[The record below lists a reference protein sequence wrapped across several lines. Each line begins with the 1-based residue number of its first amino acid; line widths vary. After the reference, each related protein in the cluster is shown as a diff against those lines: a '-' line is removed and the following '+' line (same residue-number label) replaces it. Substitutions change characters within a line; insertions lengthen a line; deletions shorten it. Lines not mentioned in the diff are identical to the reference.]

1 MLKTVNKYCVFEKCN
16 GDETII
22 DAYSTKE
29 QATFKYKKMQQAYM
43 EWCRPTTPH
52 KFSDRWIEA
61 YHYEYFVRKA
71 DVQVFVE

>member
-1 MLKTVNKYCVFEKCN
+1 MFEECN

-29 QATFKYKKMQQAYM
+29 QAHSKCNEMKQAYM
-43 EWCRPTTPH
+43 EWRKPTTPH
-52 KFSDRWIEA
+52 KFSDKWIKA
-61 YHYEYFVRKA
+61 FHYEYYVQKA

>member
-29 QATFKYKKMQQAYM
+29 QAAFKCNKMRQEYM
-43 EWCRPTTPH
+43 EWCRPITPH